1 MSSQSSS
8 LSVRGHHPG
17 SSRSR
22 RDTTLPPSDI
32 PRDSSPPSEDTQSLI
47 LALKRKIE
55 ALEDEN
61 ERLKGNQNPKTKTTK
76 CLGRPIR
83 KVAALFSSINSLVQ
97 EYERRCDP
105 DSHAEDDELNDVDTA
120 QLNDVEY
127 EEYEQRLELKRRDFE
142 SFRLMC
148 EYVPYIKRK
157 IYSRDVNHAELQADY
172 TSLESGANAPLI
184 DRHSRLGRR
193 FRHDLTGR
201 LLCPIDFDWDDL
213 MIRVEIRAVGR
224 RSVVKDSTVPFF
236 LPFLYHDEAGD
247 VQSPLKGWLQ
257 GPLLV
262 KMVVLL
268 FKSASS
274 VGKEIADIEIIN
286 ESSDDENVSPQP
298 LPGPGASG
306 RSGKRRKSTKKTV
319 SQLWNVTSVSPR
331 MIAYAATLLRF
342 ILSDGPAWGADD
354 SFPYESF
361 YNAIVDFFEDVE
373 AGSEDELRNKK
384 LLAWWTRIVYTSG
397 DANGPSSTHPLKDF
411 KNTIKNHR
419 AAQHA
424 RRAAKASG
432 AGAVNNSRS
441 TMQSSA

>member
-1 MSSQSSS
+1 
-8 LSVRGHHPG
+8 
-17 SSRSR
+17 
-22 RDTTLPPSDI
+22 
-32 PRDSSPPSEDTQSLI
+32 PPSEDTQSLI

-61 ERLKGNQNPKTKTTK
+61 ERLKGNQNPKTN
-76 CLGRPIR
+76 R
-83 KVAALFSSINSLVQ
+83 
-97 EYERRCDP
+97 D
-105 DSHAEDDELNDVDTA
+105 
-120 QLNDVEY
+120 
-127 EEYEQRLELKRRDFE
+127 RDFE

-172 TSLESGANAPLI
+172 TSLESGTNAVHSEDIHNSAAELADWLNQRSPQPLI
-184 DRHSRLGRR
+184 DRHSRLGRG
-193 FRHDLTGR
+193 FRHDLTGH

-213 MIRVEIRAVGR
+213 MIRVEIHAVGR

-274 VGKEIADIEIIN
+274 VGKEIADIKIIN

-306 RSGKRRKSTKKTV
+306 HSGKRRKSTKKTV

-397 DANGPSSTHPLKDF
+397 DANGPSSMHPLKDF

-441 TMQSSA
+441 TTQSSA

>member
-1 MSSQSSS
+1 
-8 LSVRGHHPG
+8 
-17 SSRSR
+17 
-22 RDTTLPPSDI
+22 DTTLPPSDI

-47 LALKRKIE
+47 LALKCKIE

-61 ERLKGNQNPKTKTTK
+61 EQLKGNQNPKTKTTK

-83 KVAALFSSINSLVQ
+83 KVVALFSSINSLVQ

-172 TSLESGANAPLI
+172 TSLESGANAVRSEDIHNSAAELADWLNQRSPQPLI
-184 DRHSRLGRR
+184 DRHSRLGRG

-306 RSGKRRKSTKKTV
+306 RSGKHRKSTKKTV

-331 MIAYAATLLRF
+331 MIAYAAT
-342 ILSDGPAWGADD
+342 
-354 SFPYESF
+354 
-361 YNAIVDFFEDVE
+361 
-373 AGSEDELRNKK
+373 
-384 LLAWWTRIVYTSG
+384 
-397 DANGPSSTHPLKDF
+397 
-411 KNTIKNHR
+411 
-419 AAQHA
+419 
-424 RRAAKASG
+424 
-432 AGAVNNSRS
+432 
-441 TMQSSA
+441 